1 MKLKDILKAKG
12 STIFSIDP
20 EKSVKDAIDL
30 LVHYNVGSLMVI
42 DEGRLVGIF
51 SERDSLRLCARDL
64 DSILSTRIAD
74 VMTTDLIIG
83 KLEDD
88 VEDSMNVMTDKRIR
102 HLPVLDNGYVVGL
115 VSLGDLVKSQLAEK
129 TVTIHYLR
137 DYITGKDMR

>member
-30 LVHYNVGSLMVI
+30 LVQFNVGSLMVI

-83 KLEDD
+83 KLDDD
-88 VEDSMNVMTDKRIR
+88 VEDSMNVMTEKRIR

>member
-83 KLEDD
+83 KFEDD

>member
-137 DYITGKDMR
+137 DYITGKDLR

>member
-30 LVHYNVGSLMVI
+30 LVQFNVGSLMVI

-74 VMTTDLIIG
+74 VMTSDLIIG

-88 VEDSMNVMTDKRIR
+88 VEDSMNVMTEKRIR

>member
-30 LVHYNVGSLMVI
+30 LVQYNVGSLMVI

-64 DSILSTRIAD
+64 DSILSTCIAD
-74 VMTTDLIIG
+74 VMTSDLIIG

-88 VEDSMNVMTDKRIR
+88 VEDSMNVMTEKRIR